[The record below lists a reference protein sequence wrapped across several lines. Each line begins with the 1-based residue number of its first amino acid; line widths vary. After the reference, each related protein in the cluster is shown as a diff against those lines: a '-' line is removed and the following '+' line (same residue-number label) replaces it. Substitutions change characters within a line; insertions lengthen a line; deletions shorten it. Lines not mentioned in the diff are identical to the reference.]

1 VATTTAAATTPAA
14 APPPA
19 AVSTTVAPALPA
31 YPSPPPMPPMFPN
44 WPAPATPIARAALL
58 AAIAVGVV
66 GAAVLPWN
74 TPGLGWLVTG
84 LAVTL
89 ALLLSHRPRPSR
101 IRPVWTV
108 GALLCLAVPAL
119 RAAGW
124 LDALAVIGAVLCSSA
139 ALSNGRTARG
149 LAAGLAFLPFAAGRA
164 LRWANRG
171 RARPSGPRPLR
182 LLVAVIAS
190 VTLLVVFG
198 ALFAAAD
205 PVFDNLVN
213 RTMPTVDGQTTVW
226 WVASFLI
233 LVPLTLGGAFMLA
246 SPPPV
251 DGKDE
256 PGRTWRGLE
265 WALPVGALA
274 GLFVVFVAVQAT
286 VLFGGADH
294 VLRTEGLTFAQYAR
308 SGFWQ
313 LLAVT
318 ALTLLVMAVVARKA
332 VRETAT
338 DRAWLRGLLGGL
350 AVLSLVIVASAMGRM
365 WTYEQAYGFS
375 RLRLMVSAWEIW
387 LGVIFVLIIAAGV
400 RMSAPW
406 LPRAVGVAAVL
417 ILLVLA
423 AINPDRFIADRNL
436 DRLAATGRVDLAY
449 LRTLSADAVPALQR
463 LPEPQRSC
471 LIAAIVD
478 RYHNDEPGGLRGW
491 TLSGFEADRVVTAV
505 PAVCPPSS

>member
-1 VATTTAAATTPAA
+1 
-14 APPPA
+14 
-19 AVSTTVAPALPA
+19 
-31 YPSPPPMPPMFPN
+31 MPPLFPN
-44 WPAPATPIARAALL
+44 WPAPTAPVARPALI
-58 AAIAVGVV
+58 AAIAVGVI

-74 TPGLGWLVTG
+74 TPGAGWLVTG
-84 LAVTL
+84 LAVMV

-101 IRPVWTV
+101 NRRVWTV
-108 GALLCLAVPAL
+108 GALLCMAMPGL

-124 LDALAVIGAVLCSSA
+124 LDALSVIGAVLCASA
-139 ALSNGRTARG
+139 ALGNGRTARG
-149 LAAGLAFLPFAAGRA
+149 LAVGLAFMPFAAGRA
-164 LRWANRG
+164 LPWANRG

-190 VTLLVVFG
+190 FTLLVVFG
-198 ALFAAAD
+198 ALFASAD
-205 PVFDNLVN
+205 PVFNTVVN
-213 RTMPTVDGQTTVW
+213 QLMPTVDGQTTVR

-251 DGKDE
+251 DRTDE

-265 WALPVGALA
+265 WALPVGALVA
-274 GLFVVFVAVQAT
+274 LFAAFVAVQAT

-294 VLRTEGLTFAQYAR
+294 VLRTEGLTFAEYAR

-318 ALTLLVMAVVARKA
+318 ALTLLMMAVVARKA
-332 VRETAT
+332 VRQRAT

-375 RLRLMVSAWEIW
+375 RLRLMVSACEIW
-387 LGVIFVLIIAAGV
+387 LGVIFVLTIAAGV

-406 LPRAVGVAAVL
+406 LPRAVGMAAVL

-436 DRLAATGRVDLAY
+436 DRLATTGRVDLAY
-449 LRTLSADAVPALQR
+449 LRTLSVDAVPALER
-463 LPEPQRSC
+463 LPEPERSC
-471 LIAAIVD
+471 LIAAVVD

-491 TLSGFEADRVVTAV
+491 TLSGFESDRIAAAQ
-505 PAVCPPSS
+505 PGVCPPTD